1 MPDEDDIQVEAVN
14 GLPEQPPAGEVIL
27 WQGRPQAWALARDAL
42 NMYWIMGYFGLL
54 AIWRVGVSS
63 IDMGFAGALP
73 LALPFLILG
82 VVACAVLYGIAW
94 VQARATVYTVTTAR
108 VAMRIGAALTV
119 TLNLPYARIESAD
132 AEIKRDGTGTIAFST
147 MGETRLSYL
156 VLWPHVRPWHMKRT
170 QPALR
175 STPDAERIAGIVAEA
190 AETRI
195 SRPEITISTAGP
207 DPVAAE

>member
-175 STPDAERIAGIVAEA
+175 SIPDAERIAGIVAEA